1 MIAEK
6 VQPQTLPAFDFYHF
20 DDKLNDSQRRL
31 QTQVREWVQGAVIPH
46 INPYWDRAEFP
57 HDIAM
62 RLRELPIMGG
72 MLPTMYGG
80 AGLDAM
86 SIGLVTYELAKG
98 DGSIGTFYG
107 VHSGLAM
114 STIGLLAS
122 EEQKARWLPAMGRLE
137 KIGAFGLTEP
147 ERGSAA
153 IDVQTRARRD
163 GNHYVLN
170 GAKRWIGNAEIAD
183 ILIIWAR
190 DEDGKFCGFVIE
202 DPSEV
207 EGIRFENMGGKI
219 GKRAI
224 LNANIYLDD
233 VRVPAENRL
242 AYVNSFKDTS
252 MVLGYGRFGVSWE
265 AAGCATA
272 AFELALDYAKKR
284 EQFGKPIASF
294 QLIQQ
299 KLVEMATEVTLMRAL
314 CFQLTH
320 LMESG
325 QINEGI
331 LSMAKYNNAKKA
343 RYVTQLAREVLGGVG
358 LQVENHIARLMTDA
372 EVIYTYEGTNEI
384 NLLLVGRTLTGIN
397 AIV

>member
-1 MIAEK
+1 
-6 VQPQTLPAFDFYHF
+6 
-20 DDKLNDSQRRL
+20 
-31 QTQVREWVQGAVIPH
+31 
-46 INPYWDRAEFP
+46 
-57 HDIAM
+57 
-62 RLRELPIMGG
+62 
-72 MLPTMYGG
+72 
-80 AGLDAM
+80 
-86 SIGLVTYELAKG
+86 
-98 DGSIGTFYG
+98 
-107 VHSGLAM
+107 
-114 STIGLLAS
+114 
-122 EEQKARWLPAMGRLE
+122 
-137 KIGAFGLTEP
+137 
-147 ERGSAA
+147 
-153 IDVQTRARRD
+153 
-163 GNHYVLN
+163 
-170 GAKRWIGNAEIAD
+170 
-183 ILIIWAR
+183 
-190 DEDGKFCGFVIE
+190 
-202 DPSEV
+202 
-207 EGIRFENMGGKI
+207 
-219 GKRAI
+219 
-224 LNANIYLDD
+224 
-233 VRVPAENRL
+233 
-242 AYVNSFKDTS
+242 